1 MLRTSLLGKGCPSPD
16 REQAFHVRSSNKG
29 LPDSLLPDCRLE
41 VQGDSSTGSEIT
53 VDPLDWKVS
62 DSSREEPKAWAYLR
76 FFSLVLGNLGPY
88 TF

>member
-1 MLRTSLLGKGCPSPD
+1 M
-16 REQAFHVRSSNKG
+16 RSSNTG
-29 LPDSLLPDCRLE
+29 LQDSLLPDCHLE
-41 VQGDSSTGSEIT
+41 VQSDSSTGREIN

-62 DSSREEPKAWAYLR
+62 VSSREEPLAWAYLR